1 MEPLARPE
9 IGRLALPALREM
21 AASIPEIDHYELD
34 GIPLFHMPAAGA
46 TILTLAFGV
55 GRAHEPVIQSGMT
68 HLAEHLILTAIDQA
82 LDHSNGSTEPFR
94 VTFTIRASP
103 GDASRFLRD
112 VCDQI
117 ARPRLSRIHEEANVL
132 RSEAAVRSNA
142 TSIEGRLNFL
152 RVGYQGLGKV
162 ELPELFL
169 RHLDPEVLRE
179 WIARHFVAG
188 NAAIWILGQL
198 PDDLYIALEPGP
210 ATPLPTIETIPGYEG
225 PTMLL
230 DEVGGVG
237 ASFDVEPSLAVQVAL
252 RTIEQ
257 HLKRALRVER
267 GLGYAISAEYRPVEK
282 DRAVAF
288 VFASC
293 LPEKVADVQRAMLE
307 TIDDVAARGP
317 SEDEIADYCETFLR
331 DASDPMAYPA
341 RLDRRVQ
348 DTLMG
353 IEPTSV
359 ATRVDEMWRL
369 QPDQVAAAFRAARET
384 MLLLLP
390 ANAIPPNRA
399 FKPYPQ
405 PPPGPLGQGQT
416 FEFVPAKGTK
426 IDRRRTPKLFVGA
439 QGLTVDTPAGR
450 YASITWTDCVAVIR
464 DDYER
469 AILARDGS
477 SVVITPESWR
487 NGYGAIA
494 LVDRYAPAAVVVR

>member
-1 MEPLARPE
+1 
-9 IGRLALPALREM
+9 
-21 AASIPEIDHYELD
+21 
-34 GIPLFHMPAAGA
+34 
-46 TILTLAFGV
+46 
-55 GRAHEPVIQSGMT
+55 
-68 HLAEHLILTAIDQA
+68 
-82 LDHSNGSTEPFR
+82 
-94 VTFTIRASP
+94 
-103 GDASRFLRD
+103 
-112 VCDQI
+112 
-117 ARPRLSRIHEEANVL
+117 
-132 RSEAAVRSNA
+132 
-142 TSIEGRLNFL
+142 
-152 RVGYQGLGKV
+152 
-162 ELPELFL
+162 
-169 RHLDPEVLRE
+169 
-179 WIARHFVAG
+179 
-188 NAAIWILGQL
+188 
-198 PDDLYIALEPGP
+198 
-210 ATPLPTIETIPGYEG
+210 
-225 PTMLL
+225 MLL

-237 ASFDVEPSLAVQVAL
+237 ASFDVEPSLAVEVAL

-390 ANAIPPNRA
+390 ANAIRRIGHSSPTRNRHRGRSAKVRPSSSSPPRA
-399 FKPYPQ
+399 PQ
-405 PPPGPLGQGQT
+405 
-416 FEFVPAKGTK
+416 

-450 YASITWTDCVAVIR
+450 YASIPWTDCGR
-464 DDYER
+464 H
-469 AILARDGS
+469 
-477 SVVITPESWR
+477 P
-487 NGYGAIA
+487 
-494 LVDRYAPAAVVVR
+494 